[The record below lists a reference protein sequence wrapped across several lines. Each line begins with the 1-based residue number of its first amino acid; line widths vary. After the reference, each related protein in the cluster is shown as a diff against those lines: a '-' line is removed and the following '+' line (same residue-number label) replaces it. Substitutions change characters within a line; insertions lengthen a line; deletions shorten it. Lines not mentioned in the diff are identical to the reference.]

1 MFENH
6 TIAVVIPSY
15 KVSKY
20 LKNVVRSIPDF
31 VDFIIVV
38 DDRCPEK
45 SYTIVDESEKIFI
58 VRHESNLGVGGA
70 VVVGDFA
77 RGNKAGDGLAQNPVD
92 YASGAISDR
101 AWPDENMV

>member
-20 LKNVVRSIPDF
+20 LKDF

-45 SYTIVDESEKIFI
+45 SYTVVD
-58 VRHESNLGVGGA
+58 
-70 VVVGDFA
+70 
-77 RGNKAGDGLAQNPVD
+77 
-92 YASGAISDR
+92 
-101 AWPDENMV
+101 